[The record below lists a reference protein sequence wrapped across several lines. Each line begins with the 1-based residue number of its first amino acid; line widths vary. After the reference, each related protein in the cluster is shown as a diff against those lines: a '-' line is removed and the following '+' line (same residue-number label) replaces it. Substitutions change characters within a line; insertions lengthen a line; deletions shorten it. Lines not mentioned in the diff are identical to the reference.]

1 MHIETRFTHLAPR
14 RALRASLA
22 LSLLAGAFAV
32 SLVPAGAAAQADAV
46 KDAKPKADKEPTGET
61 QVPALFTTETPL
73 AITFRTNIR
82 QLRRDKQD
90 EAPWRWA
97 SVTYQDSAGKSVEV
111 PLRARTRGIWRLKHC
126 EFPPVRFNFAAKDT
140 KGTIFEGVD
149 KPKIVNYCKDADQY
163 EQYVLQEAQLYRV
176 YRLLTPV
183 SHRVRVARIS
193 YVDSASGKRDSERW
207 GILLEDPDQMANRN
221 LAKITEIKGAGPAD
235 LEQKEFAL
243 AYMFLY
249 LIGNLDFSF
258 SGLHNTELLTT
269 TDGRVLPVVY
279 DFDYSG
285 AVNATYAVPPPNYNV
300 PNVRTRKFLAPCE
313 LAPEFPAAVA
323 ELVAKKDAIYAL
335 YRDDVGKL
343 LNPSV
348 VRSTLEYFDDFYEQ
362 VRNPQEAERNVFRR
376 CIRR

>member
-1 MHIETRFTHLAPR
+1 MPIETRSSAPEPR
-14 RALRASLA
+14 RAVRASLTLVVLTAA
-22 LSLLAGAFAV
+22 LSA
-32 SLVPAGAAAQADAV
+32 SLVPHRAAAQAVAE
-46 KDAKPKADKEPTGET
+46 KDAKPKEEKVPTGET
-61 QVPALFTTETPL
+61 QVPALFTSETPL
-73 AITFRTNIR
+73 AITFRTNLR

-126 EFPPVRFNFAAKDT
+126 DFPPVRFNFAAKDT

-149 KPKIVNYCKDADQY
+149 KPKIVNFCKDTDPF
-163 EQYVLQEAQLYRV
+163 EQYVLQEAQLYRI

-183 SHRVRVARIS
+183 SHRVRVTRLS
-193 YVDSASGKRDSERW
+193 YVDSANGKRDAERY
-207 GILLEDPDQMANRN
+207 GIIIEDPDQMANRN
-221 LAKITEIKGAGPAD
+221 LAKVTEVKGAGPSD
-235 LEQKEFAL
+235 LEPKEFAL

-258 SGLHNTELLTT
+258 SGLHNTELITT

-285 AVNATYAVPPPNYNV
+285 AVNAPYAVAPPNYNV

-313 LAPEFPAAVA
+313 LAAEFPSAVA
-323 ELVAKKDAIYAL
+323 KLVEQKEAIYAL
-335 YRDDVGKL
+335 YRDEVGKL
-343 LNPSV
+343 LRPHV
-348 VRSTLEYFDDFYEQ
+348 VQSTFDYFDDFYEQ
-362 VRNPQEAERNVFRR
+362 VRTPQDAERNIFRK
-376 CIRR
+376 CIKR

>member
-1 MHIETRFTHLAPR
+1 MHIETRFANPAPR

-22 LSLLAGAFAV
+22 LSLIAGALAV
-32 SLVPAGAAAQADAV
+32 SLVPARAAAQDAAV
-46 KDAKPKADKEPTGET
+46 KDAKPKEEKEPTGET
-61 QVPALFTTETPL
+61 QIPALFASETPL
-73 AITFRTNIR
+73 AITLRTNIR

-90 EAPWRWA
+90 QAPWRWA
-97 SVTYQDSAGKSVEV
+97 SVIYQDSAGKSVEV

-126 EFPPVRFNFAAKDT
+126 EFPPVRFNFADKDT

-149 KPKIVNYCKDADQY
+149 KPKIVNYCKDTDQY
-163 EQYVLQEAQLYRV
+163 EQYVLQEAQLYRA

-207 GILLEDPDQMANRN
+207 GMILEDPDQMANRN
-221 LAKITEIKGAGPAD
+221 LAKITEVKGAGPAD

-285 AVNATYAVPPPNYNV
+285 AVNAPYAVPPPNYNV

-313 LAPEFPAAVA
+313 LAPEFPAVVA
-323 ELVAKKDAIYAL
+323 ALVEQKDAIYAL

-362 VRNPQEAERNVFRR
+362 VRNPQEAERNIFRK
-376 CIRR
+376 CVRR

>member
-1 MHIETRFTHLAPR
+1 MPIETRSSASAPR
-14 RALRASLA
+14 RAVRASLA
-22 LSLLAGAFAV
+22 LVVLTAALSA
-32 SLVPAGAAAQADAV
+32 SLVPHRAAAQAVAE
-46 KDAKPKADKEPTGET
+46 KDAKPKEEKVPTGET
-61 QVPALFTTETPL
+61 QVPALFTSETPL
-73 AITFRTNIR
+73 AITFRTNLR

-126 EFPPVRFNFAAKDT
+126 DFPPVRFNFAAKDT

-149 KPKIVNYCKDADQY
+149 KPKIVNFCKDTDPF
-163 EQYVLQEAQLYRV
+163 EQYVLQEAQLYRI

-183 SHRVRVARIS
+183 SHRVRVTRLS
-193 YVDSASGKRDSERW
+193 YVDSANGKRDAERY
-207 GILLEDPDQMANRN
+207 GIIIEDPDQMANRN
-221 LAKITEIKGAGPAD
+221 LAKVTEVKGAGPSD
-235 LEQKEFAL
+235 LEPKEFAL

-258 SGLHNTELLTT
+258 SGLHNTELVTT

-285 AVNATYAVPPPNYNV
+285 AVNAPYAVAPPNYNV

-313 LAPEFPAAVA
+313 LAAEFPSAVA
-323 ELVAKKDAIYAL
+323 KLVEQKEAIYAL
-335 YRDDVGKL
+335 YRDEVGKL
-343 LNPSV
+343 LRPHV
-348 VRSTLEYFDDFYEQ
+348 VQSTFDYFDDFYEQ
-362 VRNPQEAERNVFRR
+362 VRTPQDAERNIFRK
-376 CIRR
+376 CIKR

>member
-1 MHIETRFTHLAPR
+1 MHIETRFANPAPR

-22 LSLLAGAFAV
+22 LSLIAGALAV
-32 SLVPAGAAAQADAV
+32 SLVPARAAAQDAAV
-46 KDAKPKADKEPTGET
+46 KDAKPKEEKEPTGET
-61 QVPALFTTETPL
+61 QIPALFASETPL
-73 AITFRTNIR
+73 AITLRTNIR

-90 EAPWRWA
+90 QAPWRWA
-97 SVTYQDSAGKSVEV
+97 SVIYQDSAGKSVEV

-126 EFPPVRFNFAAKDT
+126 DFPPVRFNFTAKDT

-149 KPKIVNYCKDADQY
+149 KPKIVNYCKDTDQY
-163 EQYVLQEAQLYRV
+163 EQYVLQEAQLYRA

-207 GILLEDPDQMANRN
+207 GMILEDPDQMANRN
-221 LAKITEIKGAGPAD
+221 LAKITEVKGAGPAD

-285 AVNATYAVPPPNYNV
+285 AVNAPYAVPPPNYNV

-313 LAPEFPAAVA
+313 LAPEFPAVVA
-323 ELVAKKDAIYAL
+323 ALVEQKDAIYAL
-335 YRDDVGKL
+335 YRDEVGKL

-362 VRNPQEAERNVFRR
+362 VRNPQEAERNIFRK
-376 CIRR
+376 CVRR

>member
-1 MHIETRFTHLAPR
+1 MPIETRSSAPAPR
-14 RALRASLA
+14 RAVRASLA
-22 LSLLAGAFAV
+22 LVVLTAALSA
-32 SLVPAGAAAQADAV
+32 SLVPHRAAAQAVAE
-46 KDAKPKADKEPTGET
+46 KDAKPKEEKVPTGET
-61 QVPALFTTETPL
+61 QVPALFTSETPL
-73 AITFRTNIR
+73 AITFRTNLR

-126 EFPPVRFNFAAKDT
+126 DFPPVRFNFAAKDT

-149 KPKIVNYCKDADQY
+149 KPKIVNFCKDTDPF
-163 EQYVLQEAQLYRV
+163 EQYVLQEAQLYRI

-183 SHRVRVARIS
+183 SHRVRVTRLS
-193 YVDSASGKRDSERW
+193 YVDSANGKRDAERY
-207 GILLEDPDQMANRN
+207 GIIIEDPDQMANRN
-221 LAKITEIKGAGPAD
+221 LAKVTEVKGAGPSD
-235 LEQKEFAL
+235 LEPKEFAL

-258 SGLHNTELLTT
+258 SGLHNTELITT

-285 AVNATYAVPPPNYNV
+285 AVNAPYAVAPPNYNV

-313 LAPEFPAAVA
+313 LAAEFPSAVA
-323 ELVAKKDAIYAL
+323 KLVEQKEAIYAL
-335 YRDDVGKL
+335 YRDEVGKL
-343 LNPSV
+343 LRPHV
-348 VRSTLEYFDDFYEQ
+348 VQSTFDYFDDFYEQ
-362 VRNPQEAERNVFRR
+362 VRTPQDAERNIFRK
-376 CIRR
+376 CIKR

>member
-1 MHIETRFTHLAPR
+1 MHIETRSPALPPR
-14 RALRASLA
+14 RARRTSLA
-22 LSLLAGAFAV
+22 LTLFASALVASLL
-32 SLVPAGAAAQADAV
+32 PARAAAQAAAAQDTM
-46 KDAKPKADKEPTGET
+46 PKEEKLPTGEK
-61 QVPALFTTETPL
+61 QVPPLFVSETPL
-73 AITFRTNIR
+73 AITFRTNLR

-90 EAPWRWA
+90 QAPWRWA

-126 EFPPVRFNFAAKDT
+126 EYPPVRFNFAGKDT

-149 KPKIVNYCKDADQY
+149 KPKIVNFCKDTDPY

-183 SHRVRVARIS
+183 SHRVRVARMS
-193 YVDSASGKRDSERW
+193 YVDSASGKRDAERW
-207 GILLEDPDQMANRN
+207 AILLEDPDQMANRN
-221 LAKITEIKGAGPAD
+221 LAKVTEVKGAGPAD
-235 LEQKEFAL
+235 LEQREFAL

-258 SGLHNTELLTT
+258 SGLHNTELVTT

-313 LAPEFPAAVA
+313 LAPEFPYAVA
-323 ELVAKKDAIYAL
+323 LLVEKKDAIYAL
-335 YRDDVGKL
+335 YRDEVGKL
-343 LNPSV
+343 LKPSV
-348 VRSTLEYFDDFYEQ
+348 VQSTLEYFDDFYDQ
-362 VRNPQEAERNVFRR
+362 VRTPQDAERNIFRK
-376 CIRR
+376 CVRR

>member
-1 MHIETRFTHLAPR
+1 MDTSNRLTDLAPR
-14 RALRASLA
+14 FTARASLA
-22 LSLLAGAFAV
+22 LVLLVGALTA
-32 SLVPAGAAAQADAV
+32 LLPHRAAAQAAPADAA
-46 KDAKPKADKEPTGET
+46 KKPKADKEPTPEK
-61 QVPALFTTETPL
+61 QVPAVFTSETPL
-73 AITFRTNIR
+73 AITFRTNLR
-82 QLRRDKQD
+82 QLRRDKKED
-90 EAPWRWA
+90 APWRWA
-97 SVTYQDSAGKSVEV
+97 SVTYVDSAGKSVDI

-126 EFPPVRFNFAAKDT
+126 DFPPVRFNFTAKDT

-149 KPKIVNYCKDADQY
+149 KPKIVNFCKDSEQY

-183 SHRVRVARIS
+183 SHRVRVARLS
-193 YVDSASGKRDSERW
+193 YVDSASGKRDAERY
-207 GILLEDPDQMANRN
+207 GIIVEDPDQMANRS
-221 LAKITEIKGAGPAD
+221 LAKVTEIKGAGPSD
-235 LEQKEFAL
+235 LEPKEFAL

-249 LIGNLDFSF
+249 FIGNLDFSF
-258 SGLHNTELLTT
+258 SGLHNTELITT

-300 PNVRTRKFLAPCE
+300 PNVRTRKFLAYCE

-323 ELVAKKDAIYAL
+323 ALVEKKDAIYAL
-335 YRDDVGKL
+335 YRDEVGKL

-348 VRSTLEYFDDFYEQ
+348 VKNTLEYFDDFYEQ
-362 VRNPQEAERNVFRR
+362 VRTPQDAERNIFRK